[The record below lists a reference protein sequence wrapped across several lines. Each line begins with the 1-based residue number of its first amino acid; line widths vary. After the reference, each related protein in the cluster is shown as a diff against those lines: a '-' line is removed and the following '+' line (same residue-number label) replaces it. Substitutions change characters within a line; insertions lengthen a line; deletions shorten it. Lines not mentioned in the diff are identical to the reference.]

1 MSASNPNVV
10 DPSTPTGALNILT
23 QLADTYQGNWA
34 SHQAIRT
41 ALATVARLV
50 TEHTQASPG
59 QAGDRLTASE
69 SPTE

>member
-1 MSASNPNVV
+1 MSANNPVV
-10 DPSTPTGALNILT
+10 DPSTPQGALNILT

-41 ALATVARLV
+41 ALATVARV
-50 TEHTQASPG
+50 MTEHTQASPG
-59 QAGDRLTASE
+59 QAGDRSTSSE